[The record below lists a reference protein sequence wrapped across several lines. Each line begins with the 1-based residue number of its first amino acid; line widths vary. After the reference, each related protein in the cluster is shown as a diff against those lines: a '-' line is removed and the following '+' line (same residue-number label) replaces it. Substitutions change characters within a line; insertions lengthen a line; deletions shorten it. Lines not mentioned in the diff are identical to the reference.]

1 MKSISEFYNL
11 IQDKTATYPINWR
24 KGQKVFNAA
33 EECLWELTGR
43 NIARDVQFEDN
54 VDCFYDDNAIDDFLN
69 HCWVRFKSY
78 KISS

>member
-1 MKSISEFYNL
+1 MKTIEEFNKL
-11 IQDKTATYPINWR
+11 IQDKIATYPINWR

-33 EECLWELTGR
+33 EECLWELTNH

-69 HCWVRFKSY
+69 HCWVRFKLY
-78 KISS
+78 Q